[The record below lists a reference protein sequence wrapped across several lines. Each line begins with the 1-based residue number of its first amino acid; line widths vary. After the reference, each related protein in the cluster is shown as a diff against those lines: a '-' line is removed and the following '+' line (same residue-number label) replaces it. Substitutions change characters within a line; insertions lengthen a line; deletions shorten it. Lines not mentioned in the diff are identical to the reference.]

1 MLVVALEALG
11 DFDRP
16 DSLLKLVELLL
27 LGQEGELECCGLSL
41 CFTKGSGQL
50 GFASV
55 GCGSKAEPNVAYG
68 GGVVR
73 VLDQDL
79 AGCPGG
85 DGRVWSVDFG
95 GGLSG

>member
-1 MLVVALEALG
+1 MLIVALEALR
-11 DFDRP
+11 DFDC
-16 DSLLKLVELLL
+16 SASFLELAELLL

-41 CFTKGSGQL
+41 CFTKGSGRL